1 MIRLQK
7 RSVKGRKYIE
17 GENGG
22 GMKEDRKGRNER
34 RIGIVKVDTSR

>member
-1 MIRLQK
+1 MIRLRE
-7 RSVKGRKYIE
+7 RSVKGRKYI

-22 GMKEDRKGRNER
+22 GMKENRKGRNER